1 MRNRTRLFAGAIS
14 LLLFTAACGELDDK
28 KNSDGADSEGIES
41 AIPLADDYDAEG
53 HLDWAWSNPVTH
65 WDPVKSVT
73 GGDLYWYNPVFD
85 RLLRMEPD
93 GTIVPMLAETW
104 EPSADGKSLTMTLQE
119 GLTFS
124 DGTPF
129 NAEAVKFNL
138 DRAAGQG
145 STIAGE
151 VEQISSVEVIDAAT
165 VKINV
170 DNALGALI
178 TSLAVRP
185 GIMISPTA
193 AQAGTTADHP
203 VGVGPYIVTE
213 SIPGDQVSYEKSP
226 NYWDA
231 DAQNTATMTFYAMSD
246 DQTRLNALESG
257 QVDGA
262 YLSPNQ
268 ADSAQGADLNVIS
281 APTST
286 FVYFMLNEAVEPY
299 DDPKV
304 RQAVNM
310 AIDREGIA
318 EGLYEGF
325 CTPEIQPWPSTSF
338 AYDEEIGDGS
348 EIWPH
353 DPEAAKKLMEEAGVT
368 EPVEMTAVTTNI
380 TQYQQLA
387 EVLQQNFKEIGI
399 NMTIKPG
406 PSAEGVQLYAV
417 DKSAHGNIN
426 PYTGIPDP
434 HGPIVRYLIPGAL
447 YNPGEQTPQEM
458 LDKAYE
464 AATPIDPAER
474 APLYAEFM
482 EMWVEDPPHMMPIC
496 FVHSA
501 SALSDQVSGVAISS
515 SAGPDMRYAAIAKE

>member
-1 MRNRTRLFAGAIS
+1 MRNRTRLFCAAASVLILTAGCGDVEERDPS
-14 LLLFTAACGELDDK
+14 EAA
-28 KNSDGADSEGIES
+28 EGVEQS
-41 AIPLADDYDAEG
+41 IPLADDFDPNAHYNWG
-53 HLDWAWSNPVTH
+53 WSNPLTH
-65 WDPVKSVT
+65 WDPVKSIT
-73 GGDLYWYNPVFD
+73 GGDLTYYYPVFD

-93 GTIVPMLAETW
+93 GTIVPMLAESW
-104 EPSADGKSLTMTLQE
+104 EPGDDGKSLTLSLQE

-129 NAEAVKFNL
+129 DAAAVKFNL
-138 DRAAGQG
+138 DRAVGEG

-151 VEQISSVEVIDAAT
+151 VEQITSVEVVDSAT

-178 TSLAVRP
+178 TSLSVRA
-185 GIMISPTA
+185 GIMISPA
-193 AQAGTTADHP
+193 SVQAGTQADVP
-203 VGVGPYIVTE
+203 VGVGPYVVTE
-213 SIPGDQVSYEKSP
+213 TIPGDKVSYAKTP
-226 NYWDA
+226 NYWDP
-231 DAQNTATMTFYAMSD
+231 DAQRVATMTYLAMSD
-246 DQTRLNALESG
+246 DQTRFNALNSG
-257 QVDGA
+257 ELDGA
-262 YLSPNQ
+262 YLNPSFV
-268 ADSAQGADLNVIS
+268 DSAQGADLNVIS

-299 DDPKV
+299 DDPRV

-318 EGLYEGF
+318 DGLYEGF
-325 CTPEIQPWPSTSF
+325 CTPEIQPWPSSSF
-338 AYDEEIGDGS
+338 AYSEKVGDGS
-348 EIWPH
+348 DIWPY

-387 EVLQQNFKEIGI
+387 EVLQENFKEIGI
-399 NMTIKPG
+399 DMTIKPG

-447 YNPGEQTPQEM
+447 YNPGEQTPQDM

-464 AATPIDPAER
+464 AAGPVDPEERTPIYE
-474 APLYAEFM
+474 EFM
-482 EMWVEDPPHMMPIC
+482 DMWIEEPPHMMPIC
-496 FVHSA
+496 MVNSA
-501 SALSDQVSGVAISS
+501 AAFNDNVSNVSITVAGGTESRGVAV
-515 SAGPDMRYAAIAKE
+515 AKK